1 MRIGESEWMDL
12 SQAFEEGIPVP
23 DWPGEQMQPFELVS
37 YHVKVNTGLQN
48 IMRMNLHCGTHVD
61 APSHYAPGR
70 AHIDQVGFEDLMG
83 ECVILDVEKEP
94 LGIVT
99 AQDLRRYQGLLRSA
113 PIAFL
118 STGWE
123 RTWRTGEYGSKYP
136 FLSEDAGE
144 LLLEVGTKVVGL
156 DTPGPDAPIRSPFRK
171 GDPLHQML
179 LGRDVLIIENLTNLR
194 PLVGHRVFV
203 YALPIKIRGATGA
216 PARIVARLLEG

>member
-1 MRIGESEWMDL
+1 MDL

-48 IMRMNLHCGTHVD
+48 ILRMNLHCGTHVD
-61 APSHYAPGR
+61 APSHYARGR
-70 AHIDQVGFEDLMG
+70 APIDQVDFGDLMG
-83 ECVILDVEKEP
+83 EGVILDVEKEP
-94 LGIVT
+94 LGVVT
-99 AQDLRRYQGLLRSA
+99 AHDLQPYEGLLRRT
-113 PIAFL
+113 PIALL

-123 RTWRTGEYGSKYP
+123 HKWRTAEYGSKYP
-136 FLSEDAGE
+136 FLSEDAGG

-156 DTPGPDAPIRSPFRK
+156 DTPGPDAPIRSPYRK

-194 PLVGHRVFV
+194 PLVGRRVFV
-203 YALPIKIRGATGA
+203 YALPIKIRGASGA
-216 PARIVARLLEG
+216 PARIVARLLED